1 VRITSETMVMRSL
14 DRLQS
19 RLSSYE
25 RAQSELSTGR
35 RILQPSDDPSGAGR
49 AMSLRSA
56 LRAREQEVRNA
67 GDATGWLNAA
77 DSQLQTVM
85 GRLARVQE
93 LTTVGASSG
102 DAATKGALAKEIREI
117 AAEIEGIAN
126 TRHLDR
132 PLFGGFGDADAV
144 QKVGGAWI
152 TNGDGDEVKR
162 RVSDTE
168 HVRVNVTASD
178 WMVTGGENLLGTLDK
193 LATDL
198 EAGQNVGGHL
208 SAIQAASRTV
218 ADSLAQVGA
227 ATNRVDSAK
236 ARAMDLSL
244 TLRTELSDVED
255 VDIAQGVMELQVQQ
269 VGYEATLQAI
279 GRALPPSLVAFL
291 R

>member
-14 DRLQS
+14 DRLQT

-35 RILQPSDDPSGAGR
+35 RILQPSDDPAGARR

-56 LRAREQEVRNA
+56 LNAREQELKNA

-77 DSQLQTVM
+77 DSQLQTAM
-85 GRLARVQE
+85 TRLGRVQD
-93 LTTVGASSG
+93 LATQGASAG
-102 DAATKGALAKEIREI
+102 DASTKSALAKEIREI

-132 PLFGGFGDADAV
+132 PLFGGFGDGPALEQVDGV
-144 QKVGGAWI
+144 WT

-162 RVSDTE
+162 RVSDAE
-168 HVRVNVTASD
+168 HVRVNVTAAD
-178 WMVTGGENLLGTLDK
+178 WMVADGENLMSRLDR

-198 EAGQNVGGHL
+198 EAGLDVGSHL
-208 SAIQAASRTV
+208 TSLQTARTAIG
-218 ADSLAQVGA
+218 DSLSQVGA
-227 ATNRVDSAK
+227 ATNRVDSART
-236 ARAMDLSL
+236 RAMDLSL

-255 VDIAQGVMELQVQQ
+255 VDIAKGVMDLQVQQ